1 MFLLTKLSF
10 ILPKFVTIGL
20 LLSEI
25 KLSTPWLVTSFLFP
39 RRLLAEL
46 FIVSIWNIMRVRGW
60 GSFIWISFVIFAL
73 FTIESANRSLV
84 KNGSFPILQWV
95 KYLHRLSI
103 MNYSFFIA
111 IISTLILVSA
121 FGIDLILVK
130 DTSDLLMCPQESS
143 RQGHICHL
151 CLYLLKLNQVSNFL
165 GYSL

>member
-121 FGIDLILVK
+121 LGLLNFFFACLTLLVLILFWLRIPLIFLCALKNLV
-130 DTSDLLMCPQESS
+130 DRDISATSASTS
-143 RQGHICHL
+143 
-151 CLYLLKLNQVSNFL
+151 
-165 GYSL
+165 